1 MKSILSKSLTLS
13 LGLVLSVTAQ
23 INLPRQS
30 PAASVSQTFAYTT
43 ATVTYSR
50 PAVKGRVIW
59 GGLVPYGQVWRAG
72 ANQATAV
79 EFTTDVRV
87 NGQALAKGKYALFV
101 LPTKEGAQD
110 AWTFIFDTNP
120 NAWGS
125 FGYDGKHDALRVTVK
140 PEKIPHRERLEYG
153 FDALT
158 DSSAVLSLA
167 WEKWR
172 GSLAISA
179 EFKTT
184 AQASILKDLPAVG
197 DKEPYSWMNAARFY
211 RAYGLGDSLAYAW
224 IDRSIAIKPLYF
236 NLWAKAEF
244 LAADKRYAEALE
256 TGRKAWIEAAKDPGL
271 ESQVPALDKQL
282 KAWEKKTKK

>member
-1 MKSILSKSLTLS
+1 MKHILLKSLALSLCAILSVS
-13 LGLVLSVTAQ
+13 AQ

-50 PAVKGRVIW
+50 PAVKGRAIW
-59 GGLVPYGQVWRAG
+59 GGVVPYGQVWRAG

-87 NGQALAKGKYALFV
+87 NGQALPKGKYALFV
-101 LPTKEGAQD
+101 LPTREEGQD
-110 AWTFIFDTNP
+110 VWTFIFDTNP

-125 FGYDGKHDALRVTVK
+125 FAYDGKHDALRVTVK
-140 PEKIPHRERLEYG
+140 PVKVPLRERLEYA
-153 FDALT
+153 FDAVT
-158 DSSAVLSLA
+158 DSSAALSLE
-167 WEKWR
+167 WEKLR
-172 GSLAISA
+172 GTLTLTA

-184 AQASILKDLPAVG
+184 AQAAILRDLPAVG

-224 IDRSIAIKPLYF
+224 IDRSIAIKPLYA
-236 NLWAKAEF
+236 NLWARAEF
-244 LAADKRYAEALE
+244 LAADKRYAEAVE

-271 ESQVPALDKQL
+271 EGQIPALDKQL
-282 KAWEKKTKK
+282 KAWEKKSKK